1 MSQTAVQVQRLLQN
15 WTDGEFSTA
24 SRLLWQAGLPSRML
38 QLPPDWW
45 NSSCAIDSGL
55 WLVRE
60 RSPSARIW
68 LVNQNDAT
76 LQLTWQP
83 IGSEH
88 ATPPAPEQLDRDV
101 LSLWPGHQ
109 QLSRFWSLPSSESAA
124 LIIEGM
130 LWIGPVSYTHL
141 TLPTI
146 HSV

>member
-1 MSQTAVQVQRLLQN
+1 MSQISVQVQRLLEN
-15 WTDGEFSTA
+15 WTDDDFSTA

-45 NSSCAIDSGL
+45 DSSCAIDSGL

-83 IGSEH
+83 IGLAAFHSSRRYNSH
-88 ATPPAPEQLDRDV
+88 ITNPPPAD
-101 LSLWPGHQ
+101 
-109 QLSRFWSLPSSESAA
+109 
-124 LIIEGM
+124 
-130 LWIGPVSYTHL
+130 GP
-141 TLPTI
+141 
-146 HSV
+146 